1 MVRVV
6 RFTGRKQNGDY
17 QQLGKEKGGIVV
29 ECVQSFCF
37 ARGKESWS
45 LVAQNVNVL
54 NIELGQ
60 VIDLHVLYLPSVCGK
75 SLAKE

>member
-1 MVRVV
+1 MVITSNWER
-6 RFTGRKQNGDY
+6 RKGELLLNVY
-17 QQLGKEKGGIVV
+17 
-29 ECVQSFCF
+29 SFHF